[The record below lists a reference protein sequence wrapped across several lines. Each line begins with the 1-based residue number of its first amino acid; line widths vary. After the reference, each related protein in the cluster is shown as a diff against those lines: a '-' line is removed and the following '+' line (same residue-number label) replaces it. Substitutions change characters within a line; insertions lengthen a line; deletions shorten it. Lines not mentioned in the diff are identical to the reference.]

1 MVAETDRHTRWGWN
15 VQQTKMKKLTT
26 SPGGEGAGH
35 IPTQAGPNPT
45 TSRQQWERRPL
56 QHAVPPPIIGLH
68 THVNGDLWLKMLHVT
83 SFLLTGKNFEVPRGA
98 AGFRRVTGP
107 AGKGLALENHL
118 AYDFTTNYC
127 YLQIWSVMN
136 LNLLRKHSKQR
147 QRFLRLTKMRM
158 PCLLVQSK
166 QERGTGDWN
175 YTRPTRTWLRPP
187 APSCL
192 LTECR
197 VPGDFIP
204 VLEPWD
210 WQVLQ
215 GFRHHRRRSVLWTF
229 WLLALSLLSS
239 DLEGH
244 TIQF

>member
-26 SPGGEGAGH
+26 WPGGEGAGH

-56 QHAVPPPIIGLH
+56 QDAVPPPIIGLH
-68 THVNGDLWLKMLHVT
+68 THINGDLWLKMLHVT
-83 SFLLTGKNFEVPRGA
+83 SFLPTGKNFEVPRGA

-136 LNLLRKHSKQR
+136 LNLLRKHTLSRGKG
-147 QRFLRLTKMRM
+147 FSGSLRWECHAYWCKANRNEV
-158 PCLLVQSK
+158 P
-166 QERGTGDWN
+166 GTGTTRDLHALDWGHQ
-175 YTRPTRTWLRPP
+175 LP
-187 APSCL
+187 AAC
-192 LTECR
+192 
-197 VPGDFIP
+197 
-204 VLEPWD
+204 
-210 WQVLQ
+210 
-215 GFRHHRRRSVLWTF
+215 
-229 WLLALSLLSS
+229 
-239 DLEGH
+239 
-244 TIQF
+244 